1 MSDYDKMKISDM
13 RKMLKEHRKNAIAP
27 VGKMSKIAIMQE
39 MDRYTASGTK
49 LPEKSPVVVEAKK
62 AVKQVANEAL
72 NPPKS
77 GVKTPK
83 KREESLPVVDFTQK
97 SAHESKK
104 QVDRNVEPKT
114 TIARTKLIKGSQEA
128 RDFMASIRQ
137 KKTKKDD
144 VS

>member
-39 MDRYTASGTK
+39 LDKYSASGSK
-49 LPEKSPVVVEAKK
+49 LPEKSPVSIGEKQ
-62 AVKQVANEAL
+62 AVKQIVKEVKTPA
-72 NPPKS
+72 KS
-77 GVKTPK
+77 TLKTPK
-83 KREESLPVVDFTQK
+83 KKEESLPMLDYTQK

-104 QVDRNVEPKT
+104 QVDKNVEPKNP
-114 TIARTKLIKGSQEA
+114 IARTKLIKGSQEA
-128 RDFMASIRQ
+128 RDFMAMIRM

>member
-13 RKMLKEHRKNAIAP
+13 RKMLKEHRKTHVAP

-49 LPEKSPVVVEAKK
+49 LPEKSPVVVEEKK
-62 AVKQVANEAL
+62 VVKQVAKEAL

-77 GVKTPK
+77 ALKTPK
-83 KREESLPVVDFTQK
+83 KREESLPIVDYTQK
-97 SAHESKK
+97 SSHESKK
-104 QVDRNVEPKT
+104 QVAKDVEPIKQV
-114 TIARTKLIKGSQEA
+114 ARTKLIKGSQEA
-128 RDFMASIRQ
+128 RDFMASIRM
-137 KKTKKDD
+137 KKSKKDD

>member
-39 MDRYTASGTK
+39 MDKYSASGSM
-49 LPEKSPVVVEAKK
+49 PEKSPVVKGQES
-62 AVKQVANEAL
+62 AVKQIVKEVKTPA
-72 NPPKS
+72 KS
-77 GVKTPK
+77 TLKTPK
-83 KREESLPVVDFTQK
+83 KKEESLPMLDYTQK

-104 QVDRNVEPKT
+104 QVDKNVEPKNP
-114 TIARTKLIKGSQEA
+114 IARTKLIKGSQEA
-128 RDFMASIRQ
+128 RDFMAMIRM